1 MYIPSLSQVIYL
13 LVHNSCEVMYG
24 EITHLR
30 LHPATIFLIYLRA
43 RRYSWVMD
51 GFVSQVVLWSA
62 GSYENYLV
70 FPVNS
75 SAIAWTILDAI
86 QTMTYICRFRF
97 FFPIKLL
104 GGRLF
109 SCFKVIQTII
119 LMMQHSNN
127 TEHLQSTDDQ
137 PRQSSMV
144 LIWSIMPFFPPNK
157 THFSENIGMF
167 RTSSNIIHAC

>member
-1 MYIPSLSQVIYL
+1 MRWCTGKSPTYVCIPPPFFSFICGPGDILEWWMV
-13 LVHNSCEVMYG
+13 
-24 EITHLR
+24 
-30 LHPATIFLIYLRA
+30 
-43 RRYSWVMD
+43 
-51 GFVSQVVLWSA
+51 FVSQVVLWSA